1 MYSKLIIFLLIVIIF
16 IFIKFTSYDFE
27 NFLIDEEELK
37 KIKDKN
43 VLFKYKE
50 IQENV
55 NKFDR
60 ASLLTGDKLKK
71 YKSKSEKFL
80 RKKTLC

>member
-16 IFIKFTSYDFE
+16 ILMIKFTSYDVE
-27 NFLIDEEELK
+27 NFLNDEEELK

-43 VLFKYKE
+43 VLFKYKQ

-55 NKFDR
+55 NKFCR
-60 ASLLTGDKLKK
+60 ASLLTGDKLKNINLIA
-71 YKSKSEKFL
+71 KSFL
-80 RKKTLC
+80 R